1 VEKYLD
7 YTVNVLE
14 KLLKIPS
21 PTGDTNK
28 IIEILKHTFEDMGLK
43 SKITIKRGLI
53 VEVEGEIKDKVRVIS
68 AHADT
73 LGAMVK
79 DIKSNGRLLLT
90 QLGGY
95 SWHTVD
101 GENCVISTLEGKKYT
116 GTILFDKTSVHNY
129 GDSPRNDKRDD
140 KNMEIRIDERV
151 YSKDDVESLGINV
164 GDFVSFDTRTIVT
177 ESGFIKSRHLD
188 DKVSVAIILGLCKY
202 IVENNIV
209 PKYTLNFLISNYE
222 EVGHGAAFLPK
233 NSFEILAID
242 MASPGQG
249 QTSKE
254 EYVTICAKDSS
265 GPYDYEL
272 RKKLV
277 GLAKEDYIE
286 YAIDIFNFYGS
297 DASAAVRAGNNVRHG
312 LIGPGVDASHGY
324 ERTHKLGILNTLKL
338 LGKYIESL

>member
-1 VEKYLD
+1 MEKYLD

-14 KLLKIPS
+14 KLLKISS

>member
-1 VEKYLD
+1 MERYLD

-79 DIKSNGRLLLT
+79 NIKSNGRLLLT

-101 GENCVISTLEGKKYT
+101 GENCIISTLEGKKYT

-140 KNMEIRIDERV
+140 KNMEVRIDERV
-151 YSKDDVESLGINV
+151 YSKDDVDSLGINV

-202 IVENNIV
+202 IVENNIT

>member
-1 VEKYLD
+1 MEKYLD

-164 GDFVSFDTRTIVT
+164 GDFVSFDTRTTVT

-202 IVENNIV
+202 IVENNII

>member
-151 YSKDDVESLGINV
+151 YSKDDVESLMRV
-164 GDFVSFDTRTIVT
+164 
-177 ESGFIKSRHLD
+177 
-188 DKVSVAIILGLCKY
+188 Y
-202 IVENNIV
+202 I
-209 PKYTLNFLISNYE
+209 
-222 EVGHGAAFLPK
+222 
-233 NSFEILAID
+233 
-242 MASPGQG
+242 
-249 QTSKE
+249 
-254 EYVTICAKDSS
+254 
-265 GPYDYEL
+265 
-272 RKKLV
+272 
-277 GLAKEDYIE
+277 
-286 YAIDIFNFYGS
+286 
-297 DASAAVRAGNNVRHG
+297 
-312 LIGPGVDASHGY
+312 
-324 ERTHKLGILNTLKL
+324 
-338 LGKYIESL
+338 